1 MNEPTEHQIL
11 VEGMTEE
18 EVREMFSKY
27 RVATINF
34 IKPYKTMLIV
44 NFNSLWKKGTKRF
57 PYFDKQLEYFLSD
70 SNHKYLQ
77 RLYNRLMREAET
89 IDYGGSRQLYVLEG
103 KTYQI
108 VSKLNIPVDGIRP
121 LHPVI
126 IIDIFETDTYL
137 IDKECKLTEEEIN
150 APIFW

>member
-1 MNEPTEHQIL
+1 MVSI
-11 VEGMTEE
+11 
-18 EVREMFSKY
+18 
-27 RVATINF
+27 VATINF

-57 PYFDKQLEYFLSD
+57 PYFDKQLKYFLSD

-150 APIFW
+150 APIFGEKK

>member
-1 MNEPTEHQIL
+1 MTEPTEHQIL

-18 EVREMFSKY
+18 EVREMFGKY

-34 IKPYKTMLIV
+34 IKPYKTMLTV

-57 PYFDKQLEYFLSD
+57 PYFNKQLEYFLSD

-89 IDYGGSRQLYVLEG
+89 ISFGGSRNLYSLDG

-108 VSKLNIPVDGIRP
+108 VSKLNIPTDGVPLLRP
-121 LHPVI
+121 VTVL
-126 IIDIFETDTYL
+126 DIFETDTYL
-137 IDKECKLTEEEIN
+137 IDKEYKLTEEEIN
-150 APIFW
+150 TPML

>member
-18 EVREMFSKY
+18 EVREMFGKY

-44 NFNSLWKKGTKRF
+44 NFNS
-57 PYFDKQLEYFLSD
+57 
-70 SNHKYLQ
+70 
-77 RLYNRLMREAET
+77 
-89 IDYGGSRQLYVLEG
+89 
-103 KTYQI
+103 
-108 VSKLNIPVDGIRP
+108 